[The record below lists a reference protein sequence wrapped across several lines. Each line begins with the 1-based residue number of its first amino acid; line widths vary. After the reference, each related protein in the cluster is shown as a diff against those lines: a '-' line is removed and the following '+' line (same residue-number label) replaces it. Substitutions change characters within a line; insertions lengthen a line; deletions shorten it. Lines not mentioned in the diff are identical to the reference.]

1 MHKMEYFSIF
11 LPNNIIKIVS
21 PAAKDDEPDQET
33 DILWAKRS
41 IVVDD
46 QAAWLIDVQFERF
59 ALKVEYFQPVLQL
72 FVRESERKQT
82 KPSSW
87 EKISFI

>member
-46 QAAWLIDVQFERF
+46 QAAWLLDVQFERKICF
-59 ALKVEYFQPVLQL
+59 ESWIFPTRAAAVCTR
-72 FVRESERKQT
+72 VRKKADKT
-82 KPSSW
+82 
-87 EKISFI
+87 ILLG